1 MIKKILADKD
11 TLGEILSKGGMSFV
25 LRMFGMALSFISMW
39 VMTNF
44 YGDSVYGMF
53 SLALTILQITGVFFG
68 LGLPNAFI
76 GFTGSFNDHNQSKGL
91 FLKSAKLALLSSI
104 LPIAVF
110 TIGAGFIAQHI
121 FDKDNLSNYI
131 FIVAL
136 GTPCMIVHEILCYY
150 FMSVKK
156 IIIYGLSIFILPNV
170 FFILSVL
177 LLHYYNAAGYLT
189 FLAYVLS
196 WLATICIGLIIIF
209 SDRAKIVY
217 PELGGRDILKKSFPM
232 MMSGIFLLL
241 LNWTDMLMLGRFVD
255 AGSIGIYNAAFRIG
269 YLVLFFVVSM
279 NVVIMPKISEL
290 YHQRK
295 NDEMK
300 KVVNRSTQVVIALTL
315 PLALVL
321 IFFSKFILGL
331 NGDEFEAGST
341 TLILITLGGLYN
353 AMTGNVDQILNMT
366 NNQKMVSIIYF
377 GGFLLNVGINFYLIP
392 AYGIEG
398 AAGASLI
405 SNVFVNTIF
414 VIYIKRKLG
423 FYTFI

>member
-1 MIKKILADKD
+1 MIKKILANNES
-11 TLGEILSKGGMSFV
+11 LRYILSKGGMSFV
-25 LRMFGMALSFISMW
+25 LRMFGMALSFIAMW

-44 YGDSVYGMF
+44 YGEAVYGMF
-53 SLALTILQITGVFFG
+53 SLALTILQIIGAFFG

-76 GFTGSFNDHNQSKGL
+76 GFTGAFSDQSQTKGL

-104 LPIAVF
+104 VPITVFAV
-110 TIGAGFIAQHI
+110 GSGFIAHYV
-121 FDKDNLSNYI
+121 FEKDDLYSYL
-131 FIVAL
+131 FIIAM
-136 GTPCMIVHEILCYY
+136 GAPCIIVHEILCYY
-150 FMSVKK
+150 FMSIKK
-156 IIIYGLSIFILPNV
+156 IITYGLFIFIMPNV
-170 FFILSVL
+170 FFITSVL
-177 LLHYYNAAGYLT
+177 VLHYNNAAGHFT

-196 WLATICIGLIIIF
+196 WLFTIFIGLFIIF
-209 SDRAKIVY
+209 KDGAKVIY
-217 PELGGRDILKKSFPM
+217 PQLKGRDILKQSFPM

-241 LNWTDMLMLGRFVD
+241 LNWTDMLMLGRYAD
-255 AGSIGIYNAAFRIG
+255 ESSIGIYNAAFRIG

-290 YHQRK
+290 YHQK
-295 NDEMK
+295 NTVELR

-321 IFFSKFILGL
+321 IVFSKFILGL
-331 NGDEFEAGST
+331 NGDGFEAGST
-341 TLILITLGGLYN
+341 TLILITLGGLFN

-366 NNQKMVSIIYF
+366 SNQKSVSVIFFI
-377 GGFLLNVGINFYLIP
+377 GFVLNVILNLFLIP

-398 AAGASLI
+398 AAASSLI

-414 VIYIKRKLG
+414 VVYIKRKLG